1 MKNPE
6 IPKEQQE
13 PSREALKDLHSA
25 VKLSPEAVK
34 ERDQMVDVV
43 ADTRGER
50 AMLVEAMKLEKNIPK
65 ADLRKLEMVLTA

>member
-6 IPKEQQE
+6 IPKERPE
-13 PSREALKDLHSA
+13 SSREALKDLQSA

>member
-6 IPKEQQE
+6 IPKVRQE
-13 PSREALKDLHSA
+13 PSREALKDLQST
-25 VKLSPEAVK
+25 VKLSPEAMK

-43 ADTRGER
+43 ADARGER
-50 AMLVEAMKLEKNIPK
+50 FDLVKTMQKEKNVPK

>member
-13 PSREALKDLHSA
+13 PSREALKDLQSA

>member
-13 PSREALKDLHSA
+13 PSRESLKDLQSA